1 MPLERAKILVLNI
14 AKKKKKPSIDRNEF
28 SNDPEPSSAIPCSA
42 IIACSFQ
49 SPFALS
55 LQFYCCT
62 FFVGAYKRTNLSA
75 PRQPKKDSPRHHRHL
90 QTLENSNIGTFKHHH
105 VRTLAPIPILYYTN
119 VGHHGPVV

>member
-75 PRQPKKDSPRHHRHL
+75 PRQPKKDLPRRP
-90 QTLENSNIGTFKHHH
+90 SNIGAGVEQVANVQTTAFKCLHPS
-105 VRTLAPIPILYYTN
+105 LAANADI
-119 VGHHGPVV
+119 